1 AGPVRLFQKSR
12 EGEAAVMPDDRGW
25 VERDDATGLLQAPA
39 KIDIVTGLVILG
51 IETADIFKRPAVE
64 GHVAARNVLCN
75 HVREQNMAG
84 SARRRRDTSLNQIL
98 RGRRDMRATHYGAI
112 AVDERPD
119 EIIKHIAV
127 RHADRRGE

>member
-1 AGPVRLFQKSR
+1 MFEAKERFRFAVTVLLFQKSLER
-12 EGEAAVMPDDRGW
+12 EAAVMPDDRGR

-84 SARRRRDTSLNQIL
+84 SARRRRDTSLDPIL
-98 RGRRDMRATHYGAI
+98 RGRSDIRSTHCGVI
-112 AVDERPD
+112 AVDER
-119 EIIKHIAV
+119 
-127 RHADRRGE
+127 AD